1 MKYGIDTQFK
11 KYAYKLPFSRLILC
25 LSRIFLERAVRYTK
39 TQGAAASLK
48 KENGLFEY
56 TFSPKGSGETTPCV
70 LFFHGGGF
78 GYPAAPHHK
87 RLASTLA
94 DMTGF
99 RVIMPEYRLLPK
111 YKYPAARSDALSAYK
126 RMCERFPKAEGFA
139 VMGDSA
145 GGALAAYASC
155 DAIKEGLPPP
165 RLQMLLYPVA
175 EENAVNGS
183 MKKFTDTPLW
193 NAKNNSAMWKMY
205 LDKTGDEEASPTKMH
220 LPKNPPPLYIE
231 LAEFDCLHDEGL
243 DYAKRIEKTGA
254 KTEIFEVRGAPHGF
268 DIAEEGSI
276 TRECIKRRAAALKKA
291 FSDTLRRE

>member
-1 MKYGIDTQFK
+1 M
-11 KYAYKLPFSRLILC
+11 
-25 LSRIFLERAVRYTK
+25 RIS
-39 TQGAAASLK
+39 SL
-48 KENGLFEY
+48 
-56 TFSPKGSGETTPCV
+56 
-70 LFFHGGGF
+70 FHGGGF

-126 RMCERFPKAEGFA
+126 RMCERFSKAEGFA

-165 RLQMLLYPVA
+165 RLQMLLYFVA
-175 EENAVNGS
+175 EENAVNAS

-193 NAKNNSAMWKMY
+193 NARNNAAMWKMY
-205 LDKTGDEEASPTKMH
+205 LDKTGDEEASPTKMR
-220 LPKNPPPLYIE
+220 LPK
-231 LAEFDCLHDEGL
+231 
-243 DYAKRIEKTGA
+243 
-254 KTEIFEVRGAPHGF
+254 
-268 DIAEEGSI
+268 
-276 TRECIKRRAAALKKA
+276 KRRRFIL
-291 FSDTLRRE
+291 SLRSLTACMMRGLIMQRE